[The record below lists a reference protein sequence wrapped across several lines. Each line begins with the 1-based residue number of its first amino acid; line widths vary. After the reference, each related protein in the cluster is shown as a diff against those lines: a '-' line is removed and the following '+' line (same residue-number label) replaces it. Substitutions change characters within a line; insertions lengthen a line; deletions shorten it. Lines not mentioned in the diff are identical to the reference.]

1 MNIFRSYIKI
11 GVLDALEMRFQ
22 LLYWL
27 YVNMAPILLMTFLWS
42 QVYAH
47 KPIIGGFSL
56 NMMVTY
62 YLLTRL
68 INRIISTYSEERIAK
83 DIKDG
88 QLNQHITRPMN
99 YITYKFG
106 ERLGIRAVNLIIV
119 IPIYVILAIIL
130 RKYMIIELD
139 AITTLYLSVNFFL
152 SLISYFFLACIIGMM
167 AFFMLETH
175 ALNGL
180 KDQLISI
187 ISGYMFPLSF
197 LPESVQSVFAYLPFS
212 YYYNFPLQIYFHKI
226 SPSQIYQGLGVQLI
240 WITIFYGITLA
251 IWRYG
256 TKDYEG
262 TGI

>member
-139 AITTLYLSVNFFL
+139 AITTLYLSVNFFF
-152 SLISYFFLACIIGMM
+152 ISHLVLFPRMHHRDDGFF
-167 AFFMLETH
+167 H
-175 ALNGL
+175 A
-180 KDQLISI
+180 
-187 ISGYMFPLSF
+187 
-197 LPESVQSVFAYLPFS
+197 
-212 YYYNFPLQIYFHKI
+212 
-226 SPSQIYQGLGVQLI
+226 
-240 WITIFYGITLA
+240 
-251 IWRYG
+251 
-256 TKDYEG
+256 
-262 TGI
+262 